1 MRFDGK
7 TTKQEAKDIKITKLS
22 VVKRPA
28 HEGALA
34 KIIKSTEL
42 NNAVP
47 SAQNTNKG
55 DVNMDQKEINDLIS
69 KAVADAVAP
78 LQDSLAKAEAM
89 AKMTDV
95 EKEYYEKLDDEKKKE
110 FMAMTPDKRKELM
123 DSKNGIKKPEAE
135 ILANDETFEMN
146 GKTIKKSAVG
156 EDVFFILKAQMEENR
171 ATKEALAK
179 ERDAR
184 EMQELAKQAK
194 GLYPNLPCKDIEK
207 AAVLKAMSTMPE
219 STKKTLETMLKA
231 GDEGLKLSKAFDEVG
246 YAVDENSFDESPLT
260 KLNKMAEDIAEK
272 EGVSYHTGYMKAL
285 DTHEGMKLYNLTQ
298 VKR

>member
-55 DVNMDQKEINDLIS
+55 DVNMDQKELNDFVAKQI
-69 KAVADAVAP
+69 ADAVAP
-78 LQDSLAKAEAM
+78 LQESLAKAEAM

-95 EKEYYEKLDDEKKKE
+95 EKEYASTLDDEKKKE
-110 FMAMTPDKRKELM
+110 FMAMSPEKRKELM
-123 DSKNGIKKPEAE
+123 DSKKDIKKSDENVNE
-135 ILANDETFEMN
+135 ETFEMN

-207 AAVLKAMSTMPE
+207 AAVLKAMSTMSE

-246 YAVDENSFDESPLT
+246 YAVDETSFDESPLT

-285 DTHEGMKLYNLTQ
+285 DTAEGMKLYNLSQ
-298 VKR
+298 VKK

>member
-47 SAQNTNKG
+47 SAHNTNKG
-55 DVNMDQKEINDLIS
+55 DVNMDQKELNDFVAKQI
-69 KAVADAVAP
+69 ADAVAP
-78 LQDSLAKAEAM
+78 LQESLAKAEAM

-95 EKEYYEKLDDEKKKE
+95 EKEYASTLDDEKKKE
-110 FMAMTPDKRKELM
+110 FMAMSPEKRKELM
-123 DSKNGIKKPEAE
+123 DSKKDIKKSDKNVNE
-135 ILANDETFEMN
+135 ETFEMN

-156 EDVFFILKAQMEENR
+156 EDVFFILKAQKEENEL
-171 ATKEALAK
+171 TKQALAK
-179 ERDAR
+179 EKDAR

-207 AAVLKAMSTMPE
+207 AAVLKAMSSMPE

-285 DTHEGMKLYNLTQ
+285 DTPEGMKLYNLTQ

>member
-55 DVNMDQKEINDLIS
+55 DVNMDQKELNDFVAKQI
-69 KAVADAVAP
+69 ADAVAP
-78 LQDSLAKAEAM
+78 LQESLAKAEAM

-95 EKEYYEKLDDEKKKE
+95 EKEYASTLDDEKKKE
-110 FMAMTPDKRKELM
+110 FMAMSPEKRKELM
-123 DSKNGIKKPEAE
+123 DSKKDIKKSDENVNE
-135 ILANDETFEMN
+135 ETFEMN

-156 EDVFFILKAQMEENR
+156 EDVFFILKAQKEENEL
-171 ATKEALAK
+171 TKQALAK
-179 ERDAR
+179 EKDAR

-207 AAVLKAMSTMPE
+207 AAVLKAMSSMPE

-285 DTHEGMKLYNLTQ
+285 DTPEGMKLYNLTQ

>member
-34 KIIKSTEL
+34 KIIKSTTL

-55 DVNMDQKEINDLIS
+55 DVNMDQKELNDFVAKQI
-69 KAVADAVAP
+69 ADAVAP
-78 LQDSLAKAEAM
+78 LQESLAKAEAM

-95 EKEYYEKLDDEKKKE
+95 EKEYASTLDDEKKKE
-110 FMAMTPDKRKELM
+110 FMAMSPEKRKELM
-123 DSKNGIKKPEAE
+123 DSKKDIKKSDENVNE
-135 ILANDETFEMN
+135 ETFEMN

-207 AAVLKAMSTMPE
+207 AAVLKAMSTMSE

-246 YAVDENSFDESPLT
+246 YAVDETSFDENPLT
-260 KLNKMAEDIAEK
+260 KLNKMAEDISTK
-272 EGVSYHTGYMKAL
+272 EGVAYHVGYMKAL
-285 DTHEGMKLYNLTQ
+285 ETPEGMKLYNLTQ